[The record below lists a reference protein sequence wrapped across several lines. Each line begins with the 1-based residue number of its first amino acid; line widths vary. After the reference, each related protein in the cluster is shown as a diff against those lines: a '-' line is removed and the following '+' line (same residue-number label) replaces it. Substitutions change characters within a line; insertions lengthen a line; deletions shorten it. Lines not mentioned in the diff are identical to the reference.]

1 MVIIMFCGY
10 CGNGYHHEINESKA
24 SNKQK
29 LFYKLFIFFSKV
41 VVLTRSIIFEA
52 YYPSLIFVN
61 RDKERFFAEFTTA
74 QEYII
79 PFLDA
84 ATFALSLLHAYL
96 IYQTVDLK
104 SEFFFTISRYYPLGV
119 SPESI
124 EDQHNPY
131 LRRSIADYG
140 DEVPYVPNLRR
151 SLAAD

>member
-52 YYPSLIFVN
+52 YYPSIIFIK
-61 RDKERFFAEFTTA
+61 RDKEKFFAEFTTA

-104 SEFFFTISRYYPLGV
+104 SEFFFTISRHSPLSESG
-119 SPESI
+119 ESI

-140 DEVPYVPNLRR
+140 DEVP
-151 SLAAD
+151 